1 MKRNLRRSERG
12 AALAE
17 FAFVLPIF
25 VILVFGI
32 IQFGLALNQVQAYQ
46 AAAREGARVGSLQ
59 SSSLGD
65 VNNAVTGSLVGIGGV
80 TPTISVPTGPC
91 AGRSGQTVNVQVT
104 APYTIQ
110 IPLLPDVNIT
120 LDGDGVF
127 RCE

>member
-1 MKRNLRRSERG
+1 MKPIDRETERG

-17 FAFVLPIF
+17 FTFVLPIF

-46 AAAREGARVGSLQ
+46 AAAREGARVGALQ
-59 SSSLGD
+59 TSSSAD
-65 VNNAVTGSLVGIGGV
+65 INNAVTGSLVGIGGATPSV
-80 TPTISVPTGPC
+80 TNPSGTC
-91 AGRSGQTVNVQVT
+91 AGRPGQQITVRVT

-110 IPLLPDVNIT
+110 IPLLPDVSIT
-120 LDGDGVF
+120 LEGDGVF